1 VKRARVGA
9 AGAARAEEAHTVGL
23 YAMAERDLGLSGCS
37 PYRINRVGVE
47 WSGVEWATGTTG
59 MPGGMR
65 KEARPRPGIRFGYL
79 GYLPVE
85 YGWYGKSH
93 VSDLN

>member
-1 VKRARVGA
+1 
-9 AGAARAEEAHTVGL
+9 
-23 YAMAERDLGLSGCS
+23 
-37 PYRINRVGVE
+37 
-47 WSGVEWATGTTG
+47 VEWATGTTG

-85 YGWYGKSH
+85 YGWYGNIFYTCMSH

>member
-47 WSGVEWATGTTG
+47 WSGVGNGHDGNARGDAE
-59 MPGGMR
+59 GG
-65 KEARPRPGIRFGYL
+65 EASAWYQIRISGL
-79 GYLPVE
+79 LTR
-85 YGWYGKSH
+85 
-93 VSDLN
+93 